1 MAKPGSKLLQK
12 IFLESLQGKVWTP
25 SGMKRRQEL
34 IIAALQDLVVYGR
47 AVMSP
52 HPESMGNP
60 VVFELTPREWLD
72 LVKYLIEIQQQQA
85 FSAEQAEQNVV
96 WILAD
101 DIPKLPSTSE

>member
-1 MAKPGSKLLQK
+1 
-12 IFLESLQGKVWTP
+12 
-25 SGMKRRQEL
+25 
-34 IIAALQDLVVYGR
+34 
-47 AVMSP
+47 
-52 HPESMGNP
+52 MGNP

-72 LVKYLIEIQQQQA
+72 LIKYLIEIQQQQA